1 MHSLDGIHLDQ
12 SVECYTLD
20 SKGIYLYI
28 LEQYIMS
35 ATPMVILFCLC

>member
-12 SVECYTLD
+12 YALD
-20 SKGIYLYI
+20 SKGIYLYV

-35 ATPMVILFCLC
+35 ATPTVLLLIFVNP